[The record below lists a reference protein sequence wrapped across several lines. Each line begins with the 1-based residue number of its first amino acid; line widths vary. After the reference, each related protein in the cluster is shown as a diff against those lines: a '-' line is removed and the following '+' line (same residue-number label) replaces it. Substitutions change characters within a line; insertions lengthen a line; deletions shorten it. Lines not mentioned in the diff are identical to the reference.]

1 MLSKPDEDFHQM
13 TIEEL
18 LDNGVKV
25 KPNLFAVS
33 RVFSQARKQ
42 MNLAEFKAFSL
53 ALSSIRWKEPCPDVL
68 YLDKKAVARI
78 VGIESDPDHLSENL
92 RRSIGD
98 LPAHS
103 FLKFSD
109 RDSGEW
115 VNGCFINTMAFY
127 KNRVRIRMNPDFLG
141 LFGNLDNNFIT
152 LWSEDIYKMT
162 SERSI
167 KLYEALR
174 ENTDTRNDVQ
184 KGELGIKAF
193 KEMFNVPKEGE
204 GSYMRSKEHGGF
216 NRTEFEKKVIDPAF
230 ADLNKTDMIRIILQP
245 DGKPYEKVYRGRRVI
260 AYRFFWTYSA
270 HPRVATASEVAAI
283 QEKVDHNPEI
293 LKVAKDIVSGSKKK
307 KSKES
312 KKSTFNSYSHEDMDW
327 NAAAQKIMRLDQ
339 EEKTK

>member
-1 MLSKPDEDFHQM
+1 MLSKPDEEFHQM

-18 LDNGVKV
+18 LDYGAKV

-53 ALSSIRWKEPCPDVL
+53 ALSSVRWKEPCPDVL
-68 YLDKKAVARI
+68 YLDKKAVASV

-109 RDSGEW
+109 KDSGEW
-115 VNGCFINTMAFY
+115 VNGYFINTMAFY
-127 KNRVRIRMNPDFLG
+127 KNRIRIRLNSDFLG
-141 LFGNLDNNFIT
+141 LFGNLDKNFIT
-152 LWSEDIYKMT
+152 LWSTDIYKMN

-174 ENTDTRNDVQ
+174 ENTDTRKDVQ
-184 KGELGIKAF
+184 QGELGIKAF
-193 KEMFNVPKEGE
+193 KEMFNIPKEGE

-216 NRTEFEKKVIDPAF
+216 NRDAFEKYVINPAF
-230 ADLNKTDMIRIILQP
+230 ADLSKTEMIRIILQP
-245 DGKPYEKVYRGRRVI
+245 DGKPYEKIYRGRRVI

-270 HPRVATASEVAAI
+270 HPRVATAQEVAAI
-283 QEKVDHNPEI
+283 QEKVDKNPEI
-293 LKVAKDIVSGSKKK
+293 LKIAKDIVNGKNKKQPK
-307 KSKES
+307 AA
-312 KKSTFNSYSHEDMDW
+312 KKSTFTDYSHEELDW
-327 NAAAQKIMRLDQ
+327 NAIGLQIMQR
-339 EEKTK
+339 EEKN